1 MKREPRWVGPFLKG
15 LGRTGNVRL
24 AAEGAGVDFTTA
36 YQRRKRHAEF
46 AERWDGALGAF
57 GSAQESLRS
66 GQALEVQASALDR
79 APSTIPSAGNG
90 PPPRPGE
97 ELVGRPDGKLVKASE
112 ARWGKA
118 AEEAFL
124 VELTVS
130 GSVRLAAKAAG
141 FSTQALYK
149 QRIKDRRFAAAWD
162 AAIETGKARVQAYLV
177 EAATRTFDPDELPIG
192 DDREIPKVSIGEAIN
207 IARLKGAASTL
218 PGMDGADYG
227 EGEFVTHQQIE
238 EARQRILERLER
250 IEDNVAEHERVSG
263 CCHQCGQPL
272 PAEEGGPKHALPRA
286 RFLLLDGPG
295 A

>member
-36 YQRRKRHAEF
+36 YQRRKRHAEV
-46 AERWDGALGAF
+46 AQAWEGARGAPHAAARDDG
-57 GSAQESLRS
+57 
-66 GQALEVQASALDR
+66 
-79 APSTIPSAGNG
+79 PSATGSPASG
-90 PPPRPGE
+90 PPPPARLGE
-97 ELVGRPDGKLVKASE
+97 ELSARPDGKLVKASE

-272 PAEEGGPKHALPRA
+272 PTEDGGSKLALPRA

>member
-1 MKREPRWVGPFLKG
+1 
-15 LGRTGNVRL
+15 
-24 AAEGAGVDFTTA
+24 VDFTTA

-46 AERWDGALGAF
+46 AERWEGALGAF
-57 GSAQESLRS
+57 GSAQEGLHS
-66 GQALEVQASALDR
+66 GQALEEQGASHAAARDDGPTTTGSP
-79 APSTIPSAGNG
+79 ASG
-90 PPPRPGE
+90 PPPPARLGE
-97 ELVGRPDGKLVKASE
+97 ELSARPDGKLVKASE

-192 DDREIPKVSIGEAIN
+192 DEREIPKVSIGEAIS
-207 IARLKGAASTL
+207 IARLKGAAATS
-218 PGMDGADYG
+218 PGIDGADYG
-227 EGEFVTHQQIE
+227 EGEFVTYQRIE

-250 IEDNVAEHERVSG
+250 IGDNVAAHEQQTG

-272 PAEEGGPKHALPRA
+272 PTEEVGPKLALPQA
-286 RFLLLDGPG
+286 RFLLLDGPD